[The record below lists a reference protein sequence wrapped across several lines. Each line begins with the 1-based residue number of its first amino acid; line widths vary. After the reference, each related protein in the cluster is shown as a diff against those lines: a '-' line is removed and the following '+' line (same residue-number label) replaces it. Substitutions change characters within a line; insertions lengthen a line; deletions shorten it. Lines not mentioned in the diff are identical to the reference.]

1 MSDQHFDQYNEFAR
15 REIVT
20 TRVFD
25 APRALVFAA
34 WTDPE
39 QLKLW
44 WGPRGF
50 TNTFETCEMKPGG
63 VWKYVMH
70 GPGRDFQN
78 EILFVE
84 IAEPERIV
92 MDHLSPP
99 QFRLTAIFEEMGS
112 RTKLTFRQ
120 LFATPDFVSEPGI
133 LRFKRLTSVL
143 QLGYLCDREHQA
155 IPEGDDL
162 DVKPFRLP
170 VLYDA
175 RLKALALARS
185 DDLEIPMPCC

>member
-1 MSDQHFDQYNEFAR
+1 MSDQHLNQYNEFAR

-78 EILFVE
+78 EMLFVE
-84 IAEPERIV
+84 IVEPERIV
-92 MDHLSPP
+92 MDHLSQP

-120 LFATPDFVSEPGI
+120 LFVTPEVHDGVKRYAMPGNEENLDKLAEHLAARVFNAGPGTGDECVGFYPGATT
-133 LRFKRLTSVL
+133 K
-143 QLGYLCDREHQA
+143 
-155 IPEGDDL
+155 
-162 DVKPFRLP
+162 
-170 VLYDA
+170 
-175 RLKALALARS
+175 
-185 DDLEIPMPCC
+185 